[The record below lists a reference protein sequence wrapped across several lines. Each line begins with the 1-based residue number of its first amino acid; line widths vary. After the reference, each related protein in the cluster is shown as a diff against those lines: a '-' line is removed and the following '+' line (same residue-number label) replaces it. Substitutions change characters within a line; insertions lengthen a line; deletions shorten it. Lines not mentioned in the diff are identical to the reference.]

1 MYDDLPKLMYGG
13 AMVRPVRD
21 SYSLRQPYGVTKS
34 DVSGT
39 LSRLVRTSF
48 NGPSVVPC
56 TIHLRDEVMMQWW
69 DVFYEYDLAQG
80 SKPFIAELLV
90 NGLIKE
96 HVCQIVEPPS
106 ISSPG
111 WKADVSL
118 TLEVV
123 PVRDRCMDISLSL
136 LLPCYGANTSCII
149 EQTIDVAKHLNG
161 IWERE

>member
-13 AMVRPVRD
+13 VMVRPVRD
-21 SYSLRQPYGVTKS
+21 SYSYQSAYGVTKS
-34 DVSGT
+34 DTSGT

-48 NGPSVVPC
+48 NGPSIVPC
-56 TIHLRDEVMMQWW
+56 TIHLRDEGMMQWW
-69 DVFYEYDLAQG
+69 DVFYEQSISQG

-96 HVCQIVEPPS
+96 HVCQIVDRPS

-118 TLEVV
+118 NLEVV

-136 LLPCYGANTSCII
+136 LLPCYGADTSCII
-149 EQTIDVAKHLNG
+149 EQTVDVAKQLNG
-161 IWERE
+161 IWERD

>member
-56 TIHLRDEVMMQWW
+56 TIHLRDEGMMQWW

-96 HVCQIVEPPS
+96 HVCQIGEPPS

-123 PVRDRCMDISLSL
+123 PVRDRCMDASLSL

-149 EQTIDVAKHLNG
+149 EQTIDIAKHLNG
-161 IWERE
+161 IWESE

>member
-13 AMVRPVRD
+13 VMVRPVRD
-21 SYSLRQPYGVTKS
+21 SYSLRQAYGVTKS

-56 TIHLRDEVMMQWW
+56 TIHLRDEGMMQWW
-69 DVFYEYDLAQG
+69 DVFYEYALAQG

-90 NGLIKE
+90 NGLIKD
-96 HVCQIVEPPS
+96 HVCQIVEQPS
-106 ISSPG
+106 ISTPG

-123 PVRDRCMDISLSL
+123 QVRDRCMDMSLSL
-136 LLPCYGANTSCII
+136 LLSCYGVNISCII
-149 EQTIDVAKHLNG
+149 EQTIDVAKYLNG
-161 IWERE
+161 IWERD